1 MTYEEILKKNVD
13 AFTEHVWGAYDV
25 DSMNDDKK
33 TFVKNLMSTTIEA
46 YTKGFENGYDFGYL
60 KGIDDERGKGNMQA

>member
-25 DSMNDDKK
+25 NSMSDSNKM
-33 TFVKNLMSTTIEA
+33 FVKNLMSATIEA
-46 YTKGFENGYDFGYL
+46 YKKGFENGYDCGYL
-60 KGIDDERGKGNMQA
+60 KGVDDERGKGNM

>member
-1 MTYEEILKKNVD
+1 MTYEEILEKNVD